1 MAKKSVRKI
10 PRMVLSVK
18 GEGNPDPELLS
29 KNEVFAE
36 AVYKEA
42 VEGIKDA
49 IKSKSSTAVLF
60 EVGVSE
66 FYVQIEKRDWKSA
79 LQTCLNRLID
89 KEQYEECIGI
99 QDIINK
105 IK

>member
-18 GEGNPDPELLS
+18 GDGAPDPDLLIS
-29 KNEVFAE
+29 NEVFSE

-42 VEGIKDA
+42 VEGIRDA
-49 IKSKSSTAVLF
+49 IKNKATTAILF

-66 FYVQIEKRDWKSA
+66 YYVQIEKRDWIPA
-79 LQTCLNRLID
+79 LQICLDRFVE
-89 KEQYEECIGI
+89 KEQYEQCIEI
-99 QDIINK
+99 QEMINK